1 MDIELFYREKGSGE
15 PLILL
20 HGNGEDGSYFVH
32 QIEHFQSRYRVIA
45 LDTRGHGR
53 STRGSA
59 PFTIRQF
66 ALDLYDFLR
75 AHEIPS
81 AVLLG
86 FSDGANIA
94 MQFAL
99 DHPEMVRALIL
110 NGATLLHGRFAHPAH
125 PAQLSP
131 CSTLP
136 VAHQS
141 MRYHQFF
148 HAVHAYPLQWCFV
161 FASSHEVSSSVVSLC
176 IKKGQKTLTRHSFVN
191 SFLQRTTRPRFLPGF
206 H

>member
-53 STRGSA
+53 SPRGSA

-66 ALDLYDFLR
+66 SLDLYDFLR

-86 FSDGANIA
+86 FSDGVSAEASAVLPQAVSESSIA
-94 MQFAL
+94 A
-99 DHPEMVRALIL
+99 ASII
-110 NGATLLHGRFAHPAH
+110 AI
-125 PAQLSP
+125 S
-131 CSTLP
+131 
-136 VAHQS
+136 
-141 MRYHQFF
+141 FF
-148 HAVHAYPLQWCFV
+148 
-161 FASSHEVSSSVVSLC
+161 
-176 IKKGQKTLTRHSFVN
+176 IKKQPPYFVLCLYHSAG
-191 SFLQRTTRPRFLPGF
+191 S
-206 H
+206 

>member
-53 STRGSA
+53 SLRGSA

-66 ALDLYDFLR
+66 SLDLYDFLR

-86 FSDGANIA
+86 FSGGVSAEASADAVSASGSSAAASAAVLPQAVSESSIA
-94 MQFAL
+94 A
-99 DHPEMVRALIL
+99 ASII
-110 NGATLLHGRFAHPAH
+110 AI
-125 PAQLSP
+125 S
-131 CSTLP
+131 
-136 VAHQS
+136 
-141 MRYHQFF
+141 FF
-148 HAVHAYPLQWCFV
+148 
-161 FASSHEVSSSVVSLC
+161 
-176 IKKGQKTLTRHSFVN
+176 IKKQPPYFVLCLYHSAG
-191 SFLQRTTRPRFLPGF
+191 S
-206 H
+206 

>member
-15 PLILL
+15 PLVLL

-53 STRGSA
+53 SPRGSA

-81 AVLLG
+81 AVLIG
-86 FSDGANIA
+86 FSDGVSAEASADAVSASGSSAAASAAVLPQAVSESSIA
-94 MQFAL
+94 AASRIEISFFM
-99 DHPEMVRALIL
+99 E
-110 NGATLLHGRFAHPAH
+110 NSLLVLVLWLYSIAG
-125 PAQLSP
+125 
-131 CSTLP
+131 
-136 VAHQS
+136 
-141 MRYHQFF
+141 
-148 HAVHAYPLQWCFV
+148 
-161 FASSHEVSSSVVSLC
+161 
-176 IKKGQKTLTRHSFVN
+176 I
-191 SFLQRTTRPRFLPGF
+191 
-206 H
+206 

>member
-53 STRGSA
+53 SPRGSA

-86 FSDGANIA
+86 FSDGVSAEASADAVSASGSSAAVLPQAVSESSIA
-94 MQFAL
+94 AASVIAISFFIKKQPPYFAL
-99 DHPEMVRALIL
+99 CL
-110 NGATLLHGRFAHPAH
+110 
-125 PAQLSP
+125 
-131 CSTLP
+131 
-136 VAHQS
+136 
-141 MRYHQFF
+141 YHS
-148 HAVHAYPLQWCFV
+148 AG
-161 FASSHEVSSSVVSLC
+161 S
-176 IKKGQKTLTRHSFVN
+176 
-191 SFLQRTTRPRFLPGF
+191 
-206 H
+206 

>member
-1 MDIELFYREKGSGE
+1 MDIELFYREKGGGE

-53 STRGSA
+53 SPRGSA

-86 FSDGANIA
+86 FSDGVSAEASADAVSASGSSAAASAAVLVQAASESSIA
-94 MQFAL
+94 AASRIEISFFM
-99 DHPEMVRALIL
+99 E
-110 NGATLLHGRFAHPAH
+110 NSLLVLVLWLYSIAG
-125 PAQLSP
+125 
-131 CSTLP
+131 
-136 VAHQS
+136 
-141 MRYHQFF
+141 
-148 HAVHAYPLQWCFV
+148 
-161 FASSHEVSSSVVSLC
+161 
-176 IKKGQKTLTRHSFVN
+176 I
-191 SFLQRTTRPRFLPGF
+191 
-206 H
+206 

>member
-53 STRGSA
+53 SPRGSA

-86 FSDGANIA
+86 FSDGVSAEASADAVSAGSSAAVSAAVLPQAVSESSIA
-94 MQFAL
+94 A
-99 DHPEMVRALIL
+99 ASII
-110 NGATLLHGRFAHPAH
+110 AI
-125 PAQLSP
+125 S
-131 CSTLP
+131 
-136 VAHQS
+136 
-141 MRYHQFF
+141 FF
-148 HAVHAYPLQWCFV
+148 
-161 FASSHEVSSSVVSLC
+161 
-176 IKKGQKTLTRHSFVN
+176 IKKQPPYFVLCLYHSAG
-191 SFLQRTTRPRFLPGF
+191 S
-206 H
+206 